1 MISIIIC
8 SKKEVITDELRK
20 NISETIGSD
29 YELIVIDNS
38 LTSYTIFEAYNM
50 GIAKSRGSIL
60 CFMHDDIAIHSK
72 NWGSIANNIFE
83 ADLRIGLIGIAG
95 AKTKTKM
102 PSAWWDCA
110 ERNRVV
116 NIIQH
121 SHDRKERQEYG
132 FNGKNIQEVVVIDG
146 VFMMMRK
153 STNLLFDTTIG
164 RFHNYD
170 LNISIEHCLNNYKV
184 MVTNEI
190 LIEHFSQGSINI
202 EWYVSS
208 MRLQELYGRYLP
220 LKSSD
225 IEYTGQD
232 HNLEFVNGSRFASS
246 ILGFGYKREAI
257 QLWLPLLSM
266 RIRDKFHVQFLKSL
280 LKKC

>member
-8 SKKEVITDELRK
+8 SKKEAITEELRK
-20 NISETIGSD
+20 NISETVGSD

-50 GIAKSRGSIL
+50 GIAKSSGNIL
-60 CFMHDDIAIHSK
+60 CFMHDDIVIHSK
-72 NWGSIANNIFE
+72 DWGSIANSIFE
-83 ADLRIGLIGIAG
+83 VDPQIGLIGIAG

-121 SHDRKERQEYG
+121 SHDKTERQEYG
-132 FNGKNIQEVVVIDG
+132 FNGKNIQEVAVIDG

-153 STNLLFDTTIG
+153 SSNLLFDTTIG

-170 LNISIEHCLNNYKV
+170 LNISIEHCLHNYKV
-184 MVTNEI
+184 VVTNEI
-190 LIEHFSQGSINI
+190 LIEHFSQGSITI
-202 EWYVSS
+202 EWYLSS
-208 MRLQELYGRYLP
+208 MRLHELYGRYLP

-225 IEYTGQD
+225 IEYTVQD
-232 HNLEFVNGSRFASS
+232 RNLEFVNGSRFASS
-246 ILGFGYKREAI
+246 ILGFGYKRQAI
-257 QLWLPLLSM
+257 QLWFPLLCM

-280 LKKC
+280 FK